1 MTNINSMESR
11 EVLKL
16 LVHAFH
22 ALTIGAAVSFLLYF
36 LDVLRDLYLRGSDI
50 ELLAV
55 HIIVSGM
62 IRFLVF
68 SVVALIFFCFRVS
81 SLRAWMTVILAIALP
96 VKPLLGYNLIVVQR
110 KHWLAVDATN
120 QIELIIPVIVLSFY
134 QVVLAS
140 VGAFI
145 AWRLGKML
153 KGRTN

>member
-1 MTNINSMESR
+1 M
-11 EVLKL
+11 LKL
-16 LVHAFH
+16 LFHVVH
-22 ALTIGAAVSFLLYF
+22 ALTLGAAVSLLLYL
-36 LDVLRDLYLRGSDI
+36 LDVLRDLYLRGSDT

-55 HIIVSGM
+55 HMIVSGL

-81 SLRAWMTVILAIALP
+81 SLRAWMIVILAIALP
-96 VKPLLGYNLIVVQR
+96 VSPLMGYNLIVVQR

-153 KGRTN
+153 KGGTD